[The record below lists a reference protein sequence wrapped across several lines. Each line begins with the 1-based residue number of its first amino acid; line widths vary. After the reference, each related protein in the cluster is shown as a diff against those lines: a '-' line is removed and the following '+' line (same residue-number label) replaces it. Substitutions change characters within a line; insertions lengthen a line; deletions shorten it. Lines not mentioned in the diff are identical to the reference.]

1 MRMGKRPKVFDLII
15 KVFQRFPFSG
25 VKHLT
30 QRLFSFSKIYAQ
42 SAPPTYFIFV
52 FEDEAE
58 AKSFLI
64 EILIIR
70 VFQRFPFSWVKYLTQ
85 LLKSNEW

>member
-30 QRLFSFSKIYAQ
+30 QILFFLPKIYAQ

-52 FEDEAE
+52 FEDGAE
-58 AKSFLI
+58 AKSF
-64 EILIIR
+64 
-70 VFQRFPFSWVKYLTQ
+70 
-85 LLKSNEW
+85 